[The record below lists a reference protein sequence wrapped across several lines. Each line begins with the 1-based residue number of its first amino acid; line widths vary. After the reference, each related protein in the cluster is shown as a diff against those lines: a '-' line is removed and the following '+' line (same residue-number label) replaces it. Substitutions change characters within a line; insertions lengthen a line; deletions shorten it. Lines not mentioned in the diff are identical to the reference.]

1 MAKQE
6 ETRTDLP
13 TLEDFTESS
22 LLDVVSEEEESEE
35 QEEQEEESEEEESQE
50 EEEEAPKKKSKKPID
65 EESPLGD
72 DDEEEEDEDP
82 EEEDEDDS
90 KKKKPK
96 ADASEEEEAGSFWDD
111 VEKITGV
118 HVEVDYGDVDPESDE
133 GAALRESAL
142 VNMVESSV
150 HEHLKKTYP
159 KAYKA
164 LELEAAGGDISQLI
178 TPDYVDYTKITLDP
192 DNESQHRKILM
203 DYYMDVKNLPEA
215 KAKRMVEADED
226 DEAEDSL
233 FKAATE
239 ALQERAATQKEKE
252 DRLLAEQ
259 KKQADLQRQRD
270 TQLID
275 YVKSVTDRGE
285 IGKFKLPAQERDKFY
300 EFFTNTIQRH
310 PEGGYMFAVP
320 LSNDNFGQMME
331 QAYFAFK
338 GGKLDALVQRRA
350 TTESTKRLK
359 RNLKRNDKKV
369 SPSTSSTQEQEDKRR
384 DGKKLPTM
392 DHFAAE

>member
-1 MAKQE
+1 M
-6 ETRTDLP
+6 
-13 TLEDFTESS
+13 S
-22 LLDVVSEEEESEE
+22 LKR
-35 QEEQEEESEEEESQE
+35 
-50 EEEEAPKKKSKKPID
+50 KKRILKKRKRKI
-65 EESPLGD
+65 LR
-72 DDEEEEDEDP
+72 
-82 EEEDEDDS
+82 
-90 KKKKPK
+90 KRNLKL
-96 ADASEEEEAGSFWDD
+96 DASEEEEGEGNFWDD

-178 TPDYVDYTKITLDP
+178 TPNYVDYTKITLDP
-192 DNESQHRKILM
+192 DNESQHRKLLM
-203 DYYMDVKNLPEA
+203 DYYMEVKNLPEA

-226 DEAEDSL
+226 DEAENSL
-233 FKAATE
+233 FIAAEE
-239 ALQERAATQKEKE
+239 ALKERADTQKEKE
-252 DRLLAEQ
+252 DKLLADQ

-270 TQLID
+270 TQLVE
-275 YVKSVTDRGE
+275 YVKAVTDKGE

-359 RNLKRNDKKV
+359 RNLKRNDKKT
-369 SPSTSSTQEQEDKRR
+369 SPSSSSTQAQDDKRK